1 MQIYGDA
8 AAAYAALD
16 QRLLSEQGGIYF
28 FGSKPSS
35 LDALL
40 FSHLSYQNGAPT
52 SAPELRQAVGALVLD
67 AVNLF
72 IAWQK
77 LQKLD
82 HRVYKSCT
90 ASSSLCC
97 LSIHDIHAL
106 TSTPDLR
113 QAVASLTADA
123 QVQSYM

>member
-35 LDALL
+35 LDAVL
-40 FSHLSYQNGAPT
+40 FSHLSYQHGAPT
-52 SAPELRQAVGALVLD
+52 SAPELRQAVGPPVIDVL
-67 AVNLF
+67 NLF
-72 IAWQK
+72 IAWEK
-77 LQKLD
+77 LHKLD

-97 LSIHDIHAL
+97 LSIHHIRAL
-106 TSTPDLR
+106 TSTRDLR
-113 QAVASLTADA
+113 QALGSVTSDA
-123 QVQSYM
+123 QIQSIT